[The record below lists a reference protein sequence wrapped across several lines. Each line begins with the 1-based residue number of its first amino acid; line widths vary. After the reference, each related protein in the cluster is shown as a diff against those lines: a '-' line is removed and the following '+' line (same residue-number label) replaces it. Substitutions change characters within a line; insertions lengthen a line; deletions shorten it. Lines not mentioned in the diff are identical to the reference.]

1 VNYFLSKFFNLVL
14 FFAMLSVAVA
24 CTTGTSLCSSRYQ
37 QAASFLQPT
46 LASR

>member
-1 VNYFLSKFFNLVL
+1 MSYFLLKIFNLVFL
-14 FFAMLSVAVA
+14 YAMLSVAIA
-24 CTTGTSLCSSRYQ
+24 CTTGTLLCSSRYQ